1 MVLVG
6 ISKSH
11 WIRIQRRRNQ
21 RHIWSILQRL
31 RLHIVGVDGVDIAGA
46 TVDGVLDCITLGVNI
61 AGAGVDGVVECN
73 TRSSKGVDIL
83 THCVCLKKE
92 RKRELSK
99 PSLCLEEREKE
110 RIVFGPLYCPNTK

>member
-1 MVLVG
+1 MVLIG

-11 WIRIQRRRNQ
+11 WFRIQRRRNQ
-21 RHIWSILQRL
+21 RHRIWSILQRL

-46 TVDGVLDCITLGVNI
+46 TVDGVLDCITPGVDI

-83 THCVCLKKE
+83 IHCVCLKKE
-92 RKRELSK
+92 RIR
-99 PSLCLEEREKE
+99 ERENYQNL
-110 RIVFGPLYCPNTK
+110 VFV

>member
-11 WIRIQRRRNQ
+11 WFQIHRRRNR
-21 RHIWSILQRL
+21 RHRIWSILQRL

-46 TVDGVLDCITLGVNI
+46 TVDGVLDCITLGVDI

-73 TRSSKGVDIL
+73 TQSSKGVDIL

-92 RKRELSK
+92 RENYQNL
-99 PSLCLEEREKE
+99 
-110 RIVFGPLYCPNTK
+110 VFV

>member
-11 WIRIQRRRNQ
+11 WFRIRRRRNQ
-21 RHIWSILQRL
+21 RHRIWSILQRL
-31 RLHIVGVDGVDIAGA
+31 RLHLVGVNGVD
-46 TVDGVLDCITLGVNI
+46 I
-61 AGAGVDGVVECN
+61 AGAGVDGFVECN

-99 PSLCLEEREKE
+99 PSLCLKKRERENC
-110 RIVFGPLYCPNTK
+110 VWLSLLS

>member
-11 WIRIQRRRNQ
+11 WFQIHRQRNRRH
-21 RHIWSILQRL
+21 RIWSILQRL

-46 TVDGVLDCITLGVNI
+46 TVDGVLDRIKLGVDI

-99 PSLCLEEREKE
+99 PSLCLKKRERERE
-110 RIVFGPLYCPNTK
+110 NCVWLSLLS